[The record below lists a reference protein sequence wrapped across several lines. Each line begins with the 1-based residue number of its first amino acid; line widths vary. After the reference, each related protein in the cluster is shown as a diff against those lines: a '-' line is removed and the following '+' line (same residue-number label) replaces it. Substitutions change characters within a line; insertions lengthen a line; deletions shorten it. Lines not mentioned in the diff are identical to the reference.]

1 MAKKDTYL
9 RTWLHDTW
17 EIGIHEFRSIFKDG
31 GVMLIFFVAGLVYP
45 LLYNVIYQN
54 GILED
59 TPIAVV
65 DNAACSESRRYI
77 REMDATREV
86 RVAYRCMDMAE
97 AERLMQE
104 RKING
109 IVLFP
114 GDFGEKLAHMETAT
128 LSVYCDMSSFLYY
141 KNALM
146 AVNHVMLHEIGQI
159 QIERYAAA
167 GFTDIEAAQ
176 LVQAVPYEEN
186 NPYNNAFS
194 YSFFLLSAILF
205 VIIQQTLFYGMSL
218 LAGTM
223 REQNRSFASLPD
235 RMHGHGVGRIVLG
248 RGGAYWLL
256 YMGIGMYIAYIVP
269 AIFGL
274 PQRGDFFD
282 ILLLLL
288 FFVTDCVFFSMTWST
303 LITKRET
310 VFVLFLFMS
319 PICLFLTGTSWPTV
333 AFPCFW
339 KVFSWLFPTT
349 FGCQAFIN
357 MSAAGGDL
365 ATAHDQMIA
374 LTLQTVIYFVL
385 SMAAVSL
392 ENWVLRNKE
401 RIREEGARR
410 IEARF
415 GVDLTEAN
423 ERDLRIIRG
432 E

>member
-1 MAKKDTYL
+1 MKQSYIH
-9 RTWLHDTW
+9 TWLHDAW
-17 EIGIHEFRSIFKDG
+17 EIALHEFRSIFRDG
-31 GVMLIFFVAGLVYP
+31 GVLLIFFVAGLAYP
-45 LLYNVIYQN
+45 LLYNVIYSN

-59 TPIAVV
+59 SPIAVV
-65 DNAACSESRRYI
+65 DEAVCSESRRYI

-86 RVAYRCMDMAE
+86 KVAYRCVNMAE
-97 AERLMQE
+97 AEQLMQE
-104 RKING
+104 RKVNG

-114 GDFGEKLAHMETAT
+114 RDFGEKLARMETAT

-146 AVNHVMLHEIGQI
+146 AANHVMLQEIGQI
-159 QIERYAAA
+159 QLERYAAA

-176 LVQAVPYEEN
+176 LVQPVPYEEN

-194 YSFFLLSAILF
+194 YSFFLLSAILLI
-205 VIIQQTLFYGMSL
+205 IIQQTLFYGMSL

-223 REQNRSFASLPD
+223 REENRSFASLPD
-235 RMHGHGVGRIVLG
+235 RFHGHGVGRIVLG
-248 RGGAYWLL
+248 RGAAYWFL
-256 YMGIGMYIAYIVP
+256 YMGIGMYIAFIVP

-274 PQRGDFFD
+274 PQRGNYWD

-303 LITKRET
+303 LVTKRET

-333 AFPCFW
+333 AIPGFW
-339 KVFSWLFPTT
+339 KVFSYIFPST
-349 FGCQAFIN
+349 FGVQAFIN
-357 MSAAGGDL
+357 MNSAGGDL

-374 LTLQTVIYFVL
+374 LTIQTVLYFVL
-385 SMAAVSL
+385 AMAAVSL
-392 ENWVLRNKE
+392 ENWVIRNRE

-410 IEARF
+410 IEERF
-415 GVDLTEAN
+415 GVDLREAYEEN
-423 ERDLRIIRG
+423 KRIITG
-432 E
+432 K

>member
-1 MAKKDTYL
+1 MKQSYIH
-9 RTWLHDTW
+9 TWLHDAW
-17 EIGIHEFRSIFKDG
+17 EIALHEFRSIFRDG
-31 GVMLIFFVAGLVYP
+31 GVLLIFFVAGLAYP
-45 LLYNVIYQN
+45 LLYNVIYSN

-59 TPIAVV
+59 SPIAVV
-65 DNAACSESRRYI
+65 DEAVCSESRRYI

-86 RVAYRCMDMAE
+86 KVAYRCVNMAE
-97 AERLMQE
+97 AEQLMQE
-104 RKING
+104 RKVNG

-114 GDFGEKLAHMETAT
+114 RDFGEKLARMETAT

-146 AVNHVMLHEIGQI
+146 AANHVMLQEIGQI
-159 QIERYAAA
+159 QLERYAAA

-176 LVQAVPYEEN
+176 LVQPVPYEEN

-194 YSFFLLSAILF
+194 YSFFLLSAILLI
-205 VIIQQTLFYGMSL
+205 IIQQTMFYGMSL

-223 REQNRSFASLPD
+223 REENRSFASLPD
-235 RMHGHGVGRIVLG
+235 RFHGHGVGRIVLG
-248 RGGAYWLL
+248 RGAAYWFL
-256 YMGIGMYIAYIVP
+256 YMGIGMYIAFIVP

-274 PQRGDFFD
+274 PQRGNYWD

-303 LITKRET
+303 LVTKRET

-333 AFPCFW
+333 AIPGFW
-339 KVFSWLFPTT
+339 KVFSYIFPST
-349 FGCQAFIN
+349 FGVQAFIN
-357 MSAAGGDL
+357 MNSAGGDL

-374 LTLQTVIYFVL
+374 LTIQTVLYFVL
-385 SMAAVSL
+385 AMAAVSL
-392 ENWVLRNKE
+392 ENWVIRNRE

-410 IEARF
+410 IEERF
-415 GVDLTEAN
+415 GVDLREAYEEN
-423 ERDLRIIRG
+423 KRIITG